1 MVVAPYNDQV
11 RTIRKLL
18 DSDPRTTGDPVGTV
32 DKFQGGE
39 AAVVFFTMATSTGAD
54 MIRSADFL
62 FSRNRL
68 NVAISRARCLAYL
81 VCTEDLL
88 NARARSVDEMRLI
101 ATLNA
106 FVEWAGRQVE
116 LHADPHDRARPPFD
130 TGGARA
136 FAVRQQRRFA
146 VLSYARRHQFRG
158 SIRKPQSR
166 SGQ

>member
-1 MVVAPYNDQV
+1 VIAGEIARLVGTPWVNFDGDEKPLTVNDFMVVAPYNDQV

-18 DSDPRTTGDPVGTV
+18 DSNPRTTGVPVGTV

-39 AAVVFFTMATSTGAD
+39 AAVAFFSMATSTGAD

-68 NVAISRARCLAYL
+68 NVAISRARCVAYL

-106 FVEWAGRQVE
+106 FVEWANVK
-116 LHADPHDRARPPFD
+116 LTVP
-130 TGGARA
+130 
-136 FAVRQQRRFA
+136 AVHSLA
-146 VLSYARRHQFRG
+146 LTL
-158 SIRKPQSR
+158 R
-166 SGQ
+166 SEIPR